1 MRLEDGVQ
9 FKTMHRT
16 CSTRQAELAVHEKNA
31 TTCICMY
38 ARRNATSS
46 TQSSQIV

>member
-1 MRLEDGVQ
+1 MQLEDGIQ
-9 FKTMHRT
+9 FITMHRLQ
-16 CSTRQAELAVHEKNA
+16 TRKAELAVHEKNA